1 VNRHATQ
8 VDDLQLITLPNAVSV
23 AQLFVRFAT
32 TEWSLRELTEDATEL
47 VASLVQASVRAA
59 DPKTPGMITVRVQV
73 DRESLVLEIED
84 PAALPSDPPGVP
96 EGVHGGVQPRRGGG
110 RVVWAEL
117 PLPGG
122 MTGESVPLPKRE
134 RRPSPEAK
142 RLADAGEPVG
152 VDPEVIERIMTAL
165 SRPADQLD

>member
-8 VDDLQLITLPNAVSV
+8 VDDLQLIALPNAVSV
-23 AQLFVRFAT
+23 AQMFIRFAV
-32 TEWSLRELTEDATEL
+32 TEWSLRAMTEDATEL
-47 VASLVQASVRAA
+47 AASLVGASVRAA
-59 DPKTPGMITVRVQV
+59 DPKSPGMITVRVQV
-73 DRESLVLEIED
+73 DRESLVIEVED
-84 PAALPSDPPGVP
+84 PMALASDPAGVP

-117 PLPGG
+117 PLPTG

-152 VDPEVIERIMTAL
+152 VDPDVIERIMTAL
-165 SRPADQLD
+165 SRPADRLD